1 MVGDQSFD
9 DFGDPSGNV
18 PFEMD
23 YALALER
30 VLGRLTWIQRGV
42 LEALVDAPEDGLS
55 GKQIATL
62 LGLEHHAGVNGAI
75 VGLAKRLTKAVGVEP
90 PKRSLTTTRSVE
102 RWWHVVALGR
112 TAPGNRFIW
121 RLRPELCDAARA
133 AGLGADAESAF
144 AEERDEGKLREGA
157 LRLVRVNAYERHP
170 LARRRCIEHHGTACA
185 VCAVSLAAVYGPLA
199 EGLIQVH
206 HLRPISERGGVE
218 HELDPIA
225 DLRPV
230 CPNCHVVLH
239 RTTPPLTIEEL
250 RALVL
255 ARR

>member
-18 PFEMD
+18 PCEMD

-30 VLGRLTWIQRGV
+30 VLGKLTKLQRGL
-42 LEALVDAPEDGLS
+42 LEALVDAPDEGLS

-62 LGLEHHAGVNGAI
+62 LGLEHHAGVNRAI
-75 VGLAKRLTKAVGVEP
+75 VSLAMRLTKAVGVEP
-90 PKRSLTTTRSVE
+90 PKRQATTTRGVE

-121 RLRPELCDAARA
+121 KLRPALRDAARA
-133 AGLGADAESAF
+133 AGLGGEAERVF
-144 AEERDEGKLREGA
+144 AEEREEGTLREGA
-157 LRLVRVNAYERHP
+157 LRLVRVNAYERNA

-185 VCAVSLAAVYGPLA
+185 VCGLTLGSVYGALA
-199 EGLIQVH
+199 EGLIHVH
-206 HLRPISERGGVE
+206 HLRPLSERGGVDY
-218 HELDPIA
+218 ELDPIA

-239 RTTPPLTIEEL
+239 RRTPLLTIEEL

-255 ARR
+255 GRK